1 MKQLMTLAA
10 LALFVSPALAEDWK
24 VYENPRFGFSVEV
37 PAEGWKEL
45 PPPENGDGQTWRSAN
60 DRSTILAWGSNI
72 LDDFKTDAAQRVASD
87 SDSGWAITA
96 DMGWN
101 MDLKDGPGGWH
112 VYSATL
118 DGRMI
123 QQKSL
128 VACGGTIAVHV
139 RLEHFE
145 SDIGEILP
153 MSDRLI
159 SSLKAPSGEAC
170 GAMQ

>member
-1 MKQLMTLAA
+1 MAVAA
-10 LALFVSPALAEDWK
+10 LVLLVSPAFADDWK
-24 VYENPRFGFSVEV
+24 TYENPRYGFTVEI
-37 PAEGWKEL
+37 PAEGWKEQ

-72 LDDFKTDAAQRVASD
+72 LEGFKTDAADRVKSD
-87 SDSGWAITA
+87 KDMGWTITA

-101 MDLKDGPGGWH
+101 MDLKEGPEGWH

-123 QQKSL
+123 QQKAI
-128 VACGGTIAVHV
+128 VACGGSIAVYV

-145 SDIGEILP
+145 SDIGDILP

-159 SSLKAPSGEAC
+159 SSLKAPAGEAC
-170 GAMQ
+170 GAQ